1 MYACSVLSKCRYA
14 EVLSTFVHTTCVR
27 VCTASH
33 YCNVY
38 IRNVCFDEIE
48 QGAKLLIRAHDTT
61 AAVTNGNSNSNSSNG
76 SGTTSHTNSNSCCS
90 VENLTAA
97 HFVLHVS
104 SSAYSSHASTQQH
117 HHTTSKAG
125 SRSRSSSVSAVK
137 IAPKESTTTT
147 ANSSISSSCSVSS
160 STSSSASTAVSAK
173 TRRHSLK
180 HMIAETQVRSGMMNS
195 SSSSANSNKHTL
207 LSSSSSSYNG
217 RDIELDLQ
225 CTTPYERS
233 RWQLALLLAVHGS
246 NGSGADGS
254 LTVHD
259 VNRVLRG
266 TTQTT
271 VKQQLQGLADTANTT
286 GRHISS
292 KAFGL
297 TVLAVVKF
305 NSKRRI
311 RQRLS
316 ELLSASGDERVQ
328 QQQQQHEQQQQQQQ
342 QQPVSV

>member
-1 MYACSVLSKCRYA
+1 
-14 EVLSTFVHTTCVR
+14 
-27 VCTASH
+27 
-33 YCNVY
+33 
-38 IRNVCFDEIE
+38 
-48 QGAKLLIRAHDTT
+48 
-61 AAVTNGNSNSNSSNG
+61 VTNGNSNSNSSNG
-76 SGTTSHTNSNSCCS
+76 SGTTSHTNSSSCCS
-90 VENLTAA
+90 VENQTAA

-117 HHTTSKAG
+117 HHTTTSKAG

-137 IAPKESTTTT
+137 IAPKEPITT
-147 ANSSISSSCSVSS
+147 AASSSISSSCSVSS
-160 STSSSASTAVSAK
+160 STSSSTSTAVSAK

-195 SSSSANSNKHTL
+195 SSTNSRHTMP
-207 LSSSSSSYNG
+207 SSSSGCYNSK
-217 RDIELDLQ
+217 DIELDLQ

-246 NGSGADGS
+246 NGSGTDGS

-271 VKQQLQGLADTANTT
+271 VKEQLQGLADTVNTT
-286 GRHISS
+286 TSSRHISS

-297 TVLAVVKF
+297 TALAVVKF
-305 NSKRRI
+305 NSKRRN
-311 RQRLS
+311 RQRLF
-316 ELLSASGDERVQ
+316 ELLKASDDERVQ
-328 QQQQQHEQQQQQQQ
+328 QQQQQ
-342 QQPVSV
+342 